1 MRAVKDSGPGHMNAH
16 GMNAEQLSKPELLML
31 LGMLEGE
38 LEARDQVI
46 EVLKAQRRDAFV
58 QERYSLYRPNDPFLA
73 LQRDCEVAP
82 GPVPENRDPLG
93 PAPHPSPLTVLQLV
107 VTHCK
112 RMQQKMLTQLAA
124 AEHRHRK
131 VIADLEEEKRRHA
144 QDTAEGDDVTYML
157 EKDRERLLQ
166 QLDFEK
172 TQVRRLEKE
181 QRRLLAQVEEER
193 VQHRQI
199 SASLVKECQ
208 RASARSAE
216 LSRKLD
222 EKRVLTQGLLA
233 GLEEERERMRLE
245 LEVEHERLGAEYER
259 LRAELGAEC
268 QQLKAQLRQGEEHCQ
283 MLQTELG
290 RLRLELGRSVR
301 DRETVTVVTMSS
313 VASQTEVGD
322 SQLPEVSLQPKLN
335 GHHPQEAELLT
346 EECDQENGH
355 DNWVAHSP
363 TSLHQGLDSSS
374 AATSPCSSPLLVKR
388 QTSLCGSPGYQ
399 SSYQASITQRF
410 QAARHKFQGPQ
421 EQESQGGSMAR
432 SPRDLSP
439 VSTPTEPGCVK
450 QMARHTVTQVLSRFT
465 CQQGSTKPP
474 APFGTDYRTL
484 AQASLVTGKSSNPQ
498 CMGVKSPKLPRTE
511 RGHPPPI
518 PPKKPGLAQ
527 SPASPSPTTRAS
539 HFPELSIICGFSST
553 QEDNKERDLVMSS
566 PS

>member
-16 GMNAEQLSKPELLML
+16 GMNVEQLSRPELLML
-31 LGMLEGE
+31 LSMLEGE

-58 QERYSLYRPNDPFLA
+58 QERYSLYRSNDPFLA
-73 LQRDCEVAP
+73 LQRDCEVVP
-82 GPVPENRDPLG
+82 GPLPEDRAPLG
-93 PAPHPSPLTVLQLV
+93 PAPQPSPLTVLQLV

-112 RMQQKMLTQLAA
+112 RMQQKMLAQLAA

-172 TQVRRLEKE
+172 TQLRRLEKE

-222 EKRVLTQGLLA
+222 EERVLTQGLLV

-245 LEVEHERLGAEYER
+245 LEAEREHLGAENKR

-268 QQLKAQLRQGEEHCQ
+268 QQLKTQLRQGEEHNQ
-283 MLQTELG
+283 MLQTELE
-290 RLRLELGRSVR
+290 RLELGRSVR
-301 DRETVTVVTMSS
+301 DRDSVTVVSMTS

-322 SQLPEVSLQPKLN
+322 NQPPEVSLQPKLN
-335 GHHPQEAELLT
+335 GHHPQEADFLT
-346 EECDQENGH
+346 EECGQENGH
-355 DNWVAHSP
+355 DNRVAYSP
-363 TSLHQGLDSSS
+363 TSFHQGLDSSS

-439 VSTPTEPGCVK
+439 VSTPTEPGSVK

-465 CQQGSTKPP
+465 CQQGSAKPP

-484 AQASLVTGKSSNPQ
+484 AQASLVTGKSSNAQ

-511 RGHPPPI
+511 RGNPPPI

-527 SPASPSPTTRAS
+527 SPASPSPTARAS